1 MSIGDV
7 NSDEKGSGA
16 RYNANKVRYELIPT
30 HLLESTA
37 RVFEHG
43 ARKYSEWNWT
53 KGMPWSV
60 LIGCIKRHL
69 AAIERGEDIDPES
82 GERHVGHLMCNALML
97 EHYMNLYPEGDDRPT
112 RWFTQEEGE
121 QKENANSGGTC

>member
-7 NSDEKGSGA
+7 ASDTKGSGA
-16 RYNANKVRYELIPT
+16 RYNNGKVPYELIPT

-43 ARKYSEWNWT
+43 ARKYATWNWA

-60 LIGCIKRHL
+60 LIGCMKRHL

-82 GERHVGHLMCNALML
+82 GQRHVGHLMCNALML
-97 EHYMNLYPEGDDRPT
+97 EHYMNTYTEGDDRPT
-112 RWFTQEEGE
+112 RWFTQEGE
-121 QKENANSGGTC
+121 RNNDANAGGNE